1 MTEFE
6 STHVLRTD
14 ATRTGCPELST
25 GRHLTPNRATAAPL
39 KMGSGSRSMLFEI
52 CQERRV
58 DSVNRISGGSGRTS
72 VGSGRIAYVSGGVP
86 CLQGG
91 NAVRVPPWAQHD
103 PSSEGFALMCGH

>member
-25 GRHLTPNRATAAPL
+25 GRHLTPNRAT
-39 KMGSGSRSMLFEI
+39 MLFEI